1 VLSLIKEYSVFIQN
15 VKAQFDGKEVR
26 LGKEARVLYEQ
37 SGYGRPEKD
46 GSLLRLAPV
55 EALYLIHR
63 NRIEIPGYNFERL
76 LSAFTTE
83 PNFLRSYLVY
93 RDLRERGYAVQTGP
107 HDFRVFRRG
116 ERPGTG
122 QSKYMVRVLSERDMI
137 DFGVLVREFSASA
150 HMRKQH
156 VLAVVDDENEL
167 TYYEI
172 KVQSLPEIGPPV
184 TPGPLKGTLFGRS
197 AVLSVPEDTKCVPT
211 PEQLQTGPS
220 PATPGQGTQES
231 VLKEQACS
239 STGPS
244 VPGASGSLVG
254 SFGMRFDHTRL
265 VLSSLETLYL
275 MQAGRLAL
283 LSEGKPV
290 TRDEY
295 LEIAKISDLE
305 MGEKVLVYG
314 DLREHGYIPK
324 TGYKFGHHFRVYTGT
339 KVHSEMLVHAVATA
353 GAMPMSTISRSVR
366 LSHSVKKKMLF
377 GCVHTAGIHYIEFAR
392 IKL

>member
-1 VLSLIKEYSVFIQN
+1 
-15 VKAQFDGKEVR
+15 
-26 LGKEARVLYEQ
+26 VLYEQ
-37 SGYGRPEKD
+37 SGYGRPDKD
-46 GSLLRLAPV
+46 GSVLRLAPV
-55 EALYLIHR
+55 EALYLLHR
-63 NRIEIPGYNFERL
+63 NRIELPGYDFDRL

-172 KVQSLPEIGPPV
+172 KVQSLPEIGPRV
-184 TPGPLKGTLFGRS
+184 IPGPLNGMLFGRS
-197 AVLSVPEDTKCVPT
+197 AVLSVPDEARGVT
-211 PEQLQTGPS
+211 PQVAIQSRERPGTSL
-220 PATPGQGTQES
+220 ATPGRGLQEMTTPERPCVS
-231 VLKEQACS
+231 PDSPPAGS
-239 STGPS
+239 P
-244 VPGASGSLVG
+244 GSLAG
-254 SFGMRFDHTRL
+254 SYGMRLDRTRL

-275 MQAGRLAL
+275 MQAGCLVL
-283 LSEGKPV
+283 LFDGKPV
-290 TRDEY
+290 SRDTY
-295 LEIAKISDLE
+295 LEITSIADLE
-305 MGEKVLVYG
+305 IGEKVLVYS
-314 DLREHGYIPK
+314 DLRDHGYTPK

-377 GCVHTAGIHYIEFAR
+377 GCVHTTGIHYIEFAR